1 MTWIVA
7 TIWYTLRPTE
17 TTMGKA
23 EDDYFDQ
30 KHAAPLKAALLHI
43 NAVQAEFARARQKF
57 QVNPPNLP
65 TAKMA
70 EFAAFKQV
78 CARHFGQADL
88 HLAKAIA
95 AGGRISVKYK
105 TRGI

>member
-1 MTWIVA
+1 
-7 TIWYTLRPTE
+7 
-17 TTMGKA
+17 MGKA

-57 QVNPPNLP
+57 QVNPPNRL
-65 TAKMA
+65 TAAKAA
-70 EFAAFKQV
+70 EFLEFKRV
-78 CARHFGQADL
+78 CAQQFGQADL

-95 AGGRISVKYK
+95 AGGRISVAYK
-105 TRGI
+105 TRGN